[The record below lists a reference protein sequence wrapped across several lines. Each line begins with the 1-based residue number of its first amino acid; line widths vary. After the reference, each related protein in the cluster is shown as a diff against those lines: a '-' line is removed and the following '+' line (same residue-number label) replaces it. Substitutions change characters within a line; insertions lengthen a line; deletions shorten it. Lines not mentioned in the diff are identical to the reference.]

1 MEFLFH
7 FLFTFLFILC
17 LNDESSPSP
26 SLMEDGLSL
35 TTEPRNE
42 PQHIQLTLLRNK
54 MSMKSEDLAD
64 TDGGN
69 GPSNNTSQDQ
79 GSRGDEEAHELSPL
93 RGNELR
99 RSSSKRK
106 RLVRQGS
113 STMEA
118 PTNSAGAIMITPWW

>member
-1 MEFLFH
+1 
-7 FLFTFLFILC
+7 
-17 LNDESSPSP
+17 
-26 SLMEDGLSL
+26 MEDGLCL

-42 PQHIQLTLLRNK
+42 PQHIQLTLLRHK
-54 MSMKSEDLAD
+54 MSMRSEDLAD
-64 TDGGN
+64 SDGGSS

-79 GSRGDEEAHELSPL
+79 GSRGDEEAHERSPL